1 MWLWVGWNTDR
12 GLRSFALDPLGHVK
26 ISGLNVSWPPQY
38 FPYVSVM
45 EAEAGGIQLGSAVCQ
60 VGVPLHCRPKSVPSR
75 LGAAA
80 CPVCATGALRSWDP
94 IFGSKF
100 HLGVRAD
107 ISHMTV
113 SKPTVRLYGFVY
125 LFIYFSL

>member
-80 CPVCATGALRSWDP
+80 CPVCATGVL
-94 IFGSKF
+94 
-100 HLGVRAD
+100 
-107 ISHMTV
+107 
-113 SKPTVRLYGFVY
+113 
-125 LFIYFSL
+125 